1 MSEFGHKLAHLLF
14 LGFNAFIRL
23 LPRKACLAIG
33 RMLGHT
39 VYSLDKKHRDI
50 ALKNLHIAFG
60 ERKTITERRH
70 IARNSFKHFGSALFD
85 IIKFSSLSEGKR
97 ETLLSIEGEEHV
109 RNALKKG
116 KGALILT
123 AHYGNWELGI
133 YPLAKHG
140 EFHVIARALDIE
152 RLEKELLIIRE
163 GFGAKV
169 IYKQQATRQTLRALK
184 ENQIVAIL
192 IDQNVLHDQAI
203 FVEFFG
209 KPAGTTPALATF
221 HLRTGAPIIPAF
233 CSPLP
238 TQRYFIKILGSLE
251 FSPTGDHSAD
261 VLRITQECTK
271 IIENQIRDKPEFW
284 LWFHD
289 RWRSQPK
296 EEAVPKP

>member
-1 MSEFGHKLAHLLF
+1 MMPEFGHKVAHLIF
-14 LGFNAFIRL
+14 LGFKGFIRL
-23 LPRKACLAIG
+23 FPRKACLAIG
-33 RMLGHT
+33 RILGRI
-39 VYSLDKKHRDI
+39 VYSFDKKHRDI

-60 ERKTITERRH
+60 ERKTIKERKQ

-97 ETLLSIEGEEHV
+97 EALLSIEGEEHV
-109 RNALKKG
+109 RNALEKG

-133 YPLAKHG
+133 SSLAKHG

-152 RLEKELLIIRE
+152 RLENELLIIRE

-169 IYKQQATRQTLRALK
+169 IYKQQATRHTLRALK

-238 TQRYFIKILGSLE
+238 ASGYFIKILEGFE

-261 VLRITQECTK
+261 VLLITQECTK
-271 IIENQIRDKPEFW
+271 IIEKQIRDKPEFW

-289 RWRSQPK
+289 RWRTQP
-296 EEAVPKP
+296 EDQGI